1 MSGHESKT
9 EMRRTAAVY
18 SDAGLRIMGESL
30 EHEKISQKL
39 GLVPSHTHRAGEVDK
54 FGLPYPQDMWLLE
67 SPLGERKQ
75 LDTHLKWLIKQLEPS
90 FSYLKTLKKEYKI
103 DVFCAFTGSSGGG
116 LSLSPAAL
124 SLFTELGIKLELSI
138 ICQARNK
145 EFDSV

>member
-1 MSGHESKT
+1 MVQRRLPKKISRHRSKS
-9 EMRRTAAVY
+9 EIVRSAAVF
-18 SDAGLRIMGESL
+18 SDAGLRIMGKGL

-67 SPLGERKQ
+67 SPLGKRKQ
-75 LDTHLKWLIKQLEPS
+75 LDTHLKWLVQQLEPS
-90 FSYLKTLKKEYKI
+90 FGYLKTLKKKYKI
-103 DVFCAFTGSSGGG
+103 DVFCAYTGNSGGG

-138 ICQARNK
+138 IC
-145 EFDSV
+145 